1 MLFQVE
7 NVCKHF
13 GGVQVLKGM
22 SMQIDREE
30 VVGIMGPNG
39 AGKTTLINMISGL
52 ERVDAGEVRL
62 QGENITNL
70 EPYLIA
76 KKGIRRSFQTTSNF
90 PDKSIGENIRAALI
104 GDVSVGYEQEMK
116 EVDLLL
122 EEVGM
127 LEMRDKRVSEVPIA
141 FSKLV
146 ELCRC
151 LVSKPK
157 LVLLDELYAGLTWE
171 ESKLV
176 TKLIKEKKRELGTSF
191 VLIEHRTEILFDAVD
206 RIVVLNEGTDFFEGL
221 PEEVAANEEVSKL
234 YWGK

>member
-22 SMQIDREE
+22 SMQIERGE

-70 EPYLIA
+70 DSYLIA
-76 KKGIRRSFQTTSNF
+76 QKGIRRSFQTTSNF

-104 GDVSVGYEQEMK
+104 GDVSIGYEQEMK
-116 EVDLLL
+116 EVDVLLD
-122 EEVGM
+122 EVGM
-127 LEMRDKRVSEVPIA
+127 LEMKDKHVSEVLIA

-151 LVSKPK
+151 LVSKPL